1 MKKLKKLFRTA
12 YFPIISIFVDVFC
25 FSNEMD
31 GPHILADPQ
40 INCQEKERSI
50 GNERELSDHR
60 YIAILKLCLKA
71 VFPS

>member
-1 MKKLKKLFRTA
+1 MKKLKKLFRSV

-40 INCQEKERSI
+40 INCQEKERNI
-50 GNERELSDHR
+50 GNEREPSDHKD
-60 YIAILKLCLKA
+60 IVTLKFGLKV

>member
-1 MKKLKKLFRTA
+1 MKKTKKTVSQCF
-12 YFPIISIFVDVFC
+12 FHNSIFVDVFC

-50 GNERELSDHR
+50 GNEREPSDHKD
-60 YIAILKLCLKA
+60 IVTLKLCLKV